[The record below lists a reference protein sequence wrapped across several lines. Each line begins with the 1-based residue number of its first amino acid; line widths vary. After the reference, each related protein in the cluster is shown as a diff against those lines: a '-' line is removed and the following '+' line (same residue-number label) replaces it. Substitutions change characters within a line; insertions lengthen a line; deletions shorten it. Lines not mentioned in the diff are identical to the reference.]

1 MTPDDIIVLAKAG
14 FTSDQIAALAS
25 VTTTQQAAPATT
37 PAPAP
42 ATAPEQTP
50 APAPAAAP
58 PAAPAP
64 TPAAQPTDQ
73 TAEILRKLGVLTD
86 AIQSSGIINSNQ
98 PAEQTADDILAAI
111 IRPPTTKGET

>member
-1 MTPDDIIVLAKAG
+1 MTPDDILVLAKAG
-14 FTSDQIAALAS
+14 FSADQIAALAS
-25 VTTTQQAAPATT
+25 VTKTQPAAAATN

-64 TPAAQPTDQ
+64 TPAAQQPDQ

-86 AIQSSGIINSNQ
+86 AIQSSAIVQSTQ
-98 PAEQTADDILAAI
+98 PQQQSADDILAEI
-111 IRPPTTKGET
+111 VRPPKKGDT

>member
-1 MTPDDIIVLAKAG
+1 MTPEDILTLAKAG

-25 VTTTQQAAPATT
+25 VSKTQQAAPATT

-58 PAAPAP
+58 APAPAP
-64 TPAAQPTDQ
+64 TPAAPDQ
-73 TAEILRKLGVLTD
+73 TSEILRKLGVLTD
-86 AIQSSGIINSNQ
+86 AIQSSGIINSTQ
-98 PAEQTADDILAAI
+98 PAAETADDILAAI
-111 IRPPTTKGET
+111 IRPPTMKGDN